1 MERLSSPVMALTMA
15 VVWQE
20 AAIAHREAVLQ
31 GRQAKGPSFPPQTT
45 LLQVVSPT
53 EPSEDSSQELAS
65 VVWIIKAQLLL
76 SCACIHVFLHVDM
89 NLRHRKDA
97 QEYFDMFPDTS
108 RI

>member
-1 MERLSSPVMALTMA
+1 MERLSSPVMALSMA

-20 AAIAHREAVLQ
+20 PAVAHREAVSQ
-31 GRQAKGPSFPPQTT
+31 GRQAKAPSLPPQTT
-45 LLQVVSPT
+45 LLRVVSST
-53 EPSEDSSQELAS
+53 EASEDSSQELAP

-76 SCACIHVFLHVDM
+76 SCACMHVFLHINM

-108 RI
+108 